1 MTFPALAR
9 NGHGAMMR
17 FGRFLSGDKQIVGI
31 RLSLSN
37 AEAAEIGAKQAFA
50 ETFCN
55 DRPLRCLR

>member
-1 MTFPALAR
+1 
-9 NGHGAMMR
+9 MMR